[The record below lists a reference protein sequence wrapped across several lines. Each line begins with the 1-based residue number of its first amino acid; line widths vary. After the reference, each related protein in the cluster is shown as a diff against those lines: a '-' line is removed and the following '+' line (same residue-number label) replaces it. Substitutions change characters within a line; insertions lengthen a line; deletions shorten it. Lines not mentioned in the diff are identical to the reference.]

1 MSQPNTSQVIELLT
15 RVYEK
20 PTLYMRTLN
29 GIDEFLDGVRTAS
42 LFFGG
47 PVRDVEIY
55 QEILQE
61 RGWDPYLGVSREE
74 LQKNKAGNQKF
85 PTGRLRTFENDL
97 EIAQELLNIEIETW
111 KRMSH
116 AM

>member
-20 PTLYMRTLN
+20 PTLYMRTLS
-29 GIDEFLDGVRTAS
+29 GIDEFLDGVRTAC

-74 LQKNKAGNQKF
+74 LQKSQRENRSLFG
-85 PTGRLRTFENDL
+85 NDL

-111 KRMSH
+111 RRMSNIS
-116 AM
+116 A

>member
-1 MSQPNTSQVIELLT
+1 MPQPHTSQVIELLT
-15 RVYEK
+15 RVSEK
-20 PTLYMRTLN
+20 PTLYMRSLN

-55 QEILQE
+55 QEILEE
-61 RGWDPYLGVSREE
+61 RGWDPYLGLSREE
-74 LQKNKAGNQKF
+74 LQKSKVRNNQF
-85 PTGRLRTFENDL
+85 FENDL

-111 KRMSH
+111 KRMSNIEN
-116 AM
+116 

>member
-20 PTLYMRTLN
+20 PTLYMRTLS
-29 GIDEFLDGVRTAS
+29 GIDEFLDGVRTAC

-74 LQKNKAGNQKF
+74 LQKSQKENRHF
-85 PTGRLRTFENDL
+85 FENDL

-111 KRMSH
+111 KRMSNI
-116 AM
+116 